1 MMNPQLAPVKTILCI
16 DDEPSGLL
24 VRSRV
29 LEINGY
35 TVLSAQSGRE
45 GLELFRSHPVDVVV
59 LDYYMPE
66 LSGEVIAS
74 EMRRMKPQV
83 PIILLS
89 AFVEVPE
96 TTLKLVDRVV
106 LKAQHPDVLLK
117 EVGLL
122 AAA

>member
-1 MMNPQLAPVKTILCI
+1 MCI

-35 TVLSAQSGRE
+35 TVLSAQSGRD
-45 GLELFRSHPVDVVV
+45 GLELFRRHRVDVVV

-66 LSGEVIAS
+66 LSGEAIAS
-74 EMRRMKPQV
+74 EMRRLKPQV

-117 EVGLL
+117 ELELL
-122 AAA
+122 SAA

>member
-1 MMNPQLAPVKTILCI
+1 MNQQHAPAKVVLCI

-29 LEINGY
+29 LELNGY
-35 TVLSAQSGRE
+35 TVLSTQSGRE
-45 GLELFRSHPVDVVV
+45 GLELFRSKPVDVVI

-66 LSGEVIAS
+66 LSGEVIAT
-74 EMRRMKPQV
+74 EMRRINPDV

-96 TTLKLVDRVV
+96 TTLKLVDKVV
-106 LKAQHPDVLLK
+106 VKAQHPDVLLK
-117 EVGLL
+117 ELQQL
-122 AAA
+122 WE